1 LHSTRV
7 LLLAIAALTLGLTGC
22 GINLLDTVQDV
33 LTEDAR
39 ADLRLK
45 SPDET
50 ALTCRTGPSV
60 VITVEN
66 RGDAD
71 APESVTTFVFVPG
84 GSFDVRTAALKQSE
98 SIQLDPV
105 AVPSACFVPDC
116 RFAVLA
122 DASFVVDETDEG
134 NNRLDGNCPAA
145 Q

>member
-1 LHSTRV
+1 M
-7 LLLAIAALTLGLTGC
+7 TGC
-22 GINLLDTVQDV
+22 GIDLLDTVQDV
-33 LTEDAR
+33 LTDDAL
-39 ADLRLK
+39 ADLRLG
-45 SPDET
+45 SPDGT
-50 ALTCRTGPSV
+50 TCRTGPSI

-71 APESVTTFVFVPG
+71 ARESITTFVFVPG
-84 GSFDVRTAALKQSE
+84 GSVDVRTAALKQSE

-105 AVPSACFVPDC
+105 AVPAACFVPDC

-122 DASFVVDETDEG
+122 DASFVVDETDES